1 MKWLERLLNKR
12 QESTDNVKTNLA
24 LLPYAGVDTCQ
35 PEWCVE
41 RYKDGKW
48 QQFGKCYKYMDDA
61 ISALV
66 DWSHMYVGEEF
77 RVSKTK
83 RC

>member
-1 MKWLERLLNKR
+1 MKWLERLLNKQ
-12 QESTDNVKTNLA
+12 QESTDNVKTKEAACCDNA
-24 LLPYAGVDTCQ
+24 CQ